1 MIGSYH
7 RANAWS
13 RPIMLRDFFYAVI
26 LAGVTGALYP
36 LAMYLV
42 PLHWNLGDDAR
53 DLLVLVVLMLSA
65 TGFFVEFVASRLN
78 RRLRETMAVTD
89 ECSRRFDESA
99 RARALRL
106 NAYAFAPLRCTAATD
121 ADLNKVAKVISFP
134 ARRGHLPRPAIAHL
148 QGSV

>member
-1 MIGSYH
+1 
-7 RANAWS
+7 
-13 RPIMLRDFFYAVI
+13 MLRDFFSAVI

-36 LAMYLV
+36 LVRCLV

-65 TGFFVEFVASRLN
+65 TGFFVQFVASRLN
-78 RRLRETMAVTD
+78 RRLREAMAVTD

-106 NAYAFAPLRCTAATD
+106 NAHVLAPLGCTTATD
-121 ADLNKVAKVISFP
+121 EAASETTKVIPFP
-134 ARRGHLPRPAIAHL
+134 ATRRHLRHPAIASHSER
-148 QGSV
+148 SVV

>member
-1 MIGSYH
+1 
-7 RANAWS
+7 
-13 RPIMLRDFFYAVI
+13 MLRDFFSAVI

-36 LAMYLV
+36 LVMYLV

-78 RRLRETMAVTD
+78 RQLRAVTD

-106 NAYAFAPLRCTAATD
+106 NAHVLAPLGCTTATD
-121 ADLNKVAKVISFP
+121 EAASETTKVIPFP
-134 ARRGHLPRPAIAHL
+134 ARRRHLRRPAIASHSE
-148 QGSV
+148 GSVV